1 MKKQILTLLSVIAL
15 LAIPVFSG
23 CNIVESGEVIT
34 QEEDYIDFT
43 RVDIGSAFD
52 AEIIKSD
59 SFSVTIKADES
70 FIDYIVVSKEG
81 DTLVINLKPHHLF
94 TDFTLGSK
102 TLEAEINMPTIE
114 GLIVSGATKATA
126 SGFKSSEDLD
136 IEVSGASTLNLEDIE
151 ARDVEFNVSGA
162 STLKGTLISTGDAEL
177 EVSGASKVEL
187 EGSASFLELDG
198 SGASTIELGEFPLS
212 GDADVKLSGASKA
225 TVNLK
230 EMLDCTLS
238 AASSLYFIGNPTMGD
253 IDISG
258 ASTIKH
264 K

>member
-1 MKKQILTLLSVIAL
+1 MNRQIMILLFAAVLISV
-15 LAIPVFSG
+15 PVFSG
-23 CNIVESGEVIT
+23 CNIVEPGEVIT
-34 QEEDYIDFT
+34 QEEEYTDFT

-70 FIDYIVVSKEG
+70 LIDYIVVSKEG

-102 TLEAEINMPTIE
+102 TLEAEINMPALE
-114 GLIVSGATKATA
+114 GLNISGATKANA
-126 SGFKSSEDLD
+126 SGFKSSEDLE
-136 IEVSGASTLNLEDIE
+136 IEVSGASTLTLEDIE
-151 ARDVEFNVSGA
+151 AGDVECIISGA
-162 STLKGTLISTGDAEL
+162 STLKGTLISTGDAEF
-177 EVSGASKVEL
+177 EVSGASKIEL
-187 EGSASFLELDG
+187 EGSANYLELDG
-198 SGASTIELGEFPLS
+198 SGASTADLGDFPLAE
-212 GDADVKLSGASKA
+212 DADVKLSGASKA

-230 EMLDCTLS
+230 GMLDCDLS
-238 AASSLYFIGNPTMGD
+238 AASSLYFLGNPTMGD